1 MYVYVYIYVYIYE
14 YPEGKCQE
22 WNQLICMYEIPSQ
35 EIPGWDD
42 DVSLSILNRMWVS
55 HHLYTYMNIFYT
67 YILFFVLPSSLYMP
81 IWNHHAHIH
90 RHINIFCS
98 YLLSRP
104 CQTRLGNAKYS
115 SPLHLFLN
123 KIADHDVDPSCLSEA
138 SLDFVCI
145 CRNRVSY
152 ILWDLRWIPSRTT
165 RKGVSWQR

>member
-1 MYVYVYIYVYIYE
+1 MYMYIF
-14 YPEGKCQE
+14 
-22 WNQLICMYEIPSQ
+22 M
-35 EIPGWDD
+35 
-42 DVSLSILNRMWVS
+42 SI
-55 HHLYTYMNIFYT
+55 YMNIQKESVKSEINSSVCMHTRFHHRRFQGGMMTCLYRFSIGCESVT
-67 YILFFVLPSSLYMP
+67 IYIHICIYFIHIYYFLFFHHHFTP

-152 ILWDLRWIPSRTT
+152 ILWDLR
-165 RKGVSWQR
+165 